1 MDPDP
6 EYENGSGSTDP
17 IESVLATLLY
27 AINMILIFS
36 LIFYFRFDETGEPF
50 RCCGLANCAS
60 LSEKVHK
67 ILDPDV
73 LEIQIGLRYRDHMDN
88 SEARPESFRFVAYRN
103 LFILTYG
110 RTRARE
116 ERKPLPSCLVM
127 KVRSLFPDPENRYTG
142 FKAKRSRRK

>member
-1 MDPDP
+1 
-6 EYENGSGSTDP
+6 
-17 IESVLATLLY
+17 
-27 AINMILIFS
+27 
-36 LIFYFRFDETGEPF
+36 
-50 RCCGLANCAS
+50 
-60 LSEKVHK
+60 
-67 ILDPDV
+67 
-73 LEIQIGLRYRDHMDN
+73 MDN

-110 RTRARE
+110 QTRARE